1 MIRTLALTNDDKLV
15 KHIQLDQIHDP
26 SIQYYWID
34 FNCPSEEEALLLQS
48 SFHFH
53 PLAIEDCFHFLQR
66 PKLDYYEGY
75 SFFVLHS
82 LNRQTLEAEEVDLF
96 IGENYMV
103 TFHFHPSAAIDK
115 VWEKLLHTPSI
126 QEKGIS
132 YLAYSVMDKVVD
144 EYFPTVYQIEDEL
157 NDIEN
162 IDAKKSISV
171 LMEDVFKLR
180 SDLLKI
186 RRTILPMRDL
196 LYRVINSERLDVH
209 PEQKRYFKD
218 VYDHLLKLADMIE
231 SNREMTSDM
240 RDNYLSLNSNR
251 MNSIMMTLTVI
262 SSIFIPLTFIVGVYG
277 MNFEN
282 MPELKWHYGYFF
294 VLGFM
299 GLITLG
305 LILWFKRKGWF
316 NTDKE

>member
-1 MIRTLALTNDDKLV
+1 MIRTLALKNDDKLV
-15 KHIQLDQIHDP
+15 KHIQLDQIHDL

-34 FNCPSEEEALLLQS
+34 FNCPSEEEA
-48 SFHFH
+48 
-53 PLAIEDCFHFLQR
+53 
-66 PKLDYYEGY
+66 
-75 SFFVLHS
+75 
-82 LNRQTLEAEEVDLF
+82 
-96 IGENYMV
+96 M
-103 TFHFHPSAAIDK
+103 
-115 VWEKLLHTPSI
+115 LLHTPSI

-218 VYDHLLKLADMIE
+218 VYDHLLK
-231 SNREMTSDM
+231 
-240 RDNYLSLNSNR
+240 
-251 MNSIMMTLTVI
+251 
-262 SSIFIPLTFIVGVYG
+262 
-277 MNFEN
+277 
-282 MPELKWHYGYFF
+282 
-294 VLGFM
+294 
-299 GLITLG
+299 
-305 LILWFKRKGWF
+305 
-316 NTDKE
+316 